1 MEIPEL
7 KLNRARELIHTS
19 KNVSLAT
26 TNDERMELERSIF
39 LKDIQI

>member
-19 KNVSLAT
+19 KHVLLAT
-26 TNDERMELERSIF
+26 TNDERVELERSIF